1 MIACELRYDNWF
13 LTGLA
18 LAHAAEQHRLAN
30 LPENIARASFLLQNN
45 KIDRYLVKFEDCW
58 AGHPANALS

>member
-18 LAHAAEQHRLAN
+18 LAHAAGHQRRAISNAAEQHRLAN
-30 LPENIARASFLLQNN
+30 LPENIARASFLLLFF
-45 KIDRYLVKFEDCW
+45 KTTKLTVIW
-58 AGHPANALS
+58 

>member
-1 MIACELRYDNWF
+1 MHVLSMIACELRYGNWF

-30 LPENIARASFLLQNN
+30 LPENIARASFLLLFF
-45 KIDRYLVKFEDCW
+45 KTTKLTVIW
-58 AGHPANALS
+58 